1 MTDSAAGYRR
11 SGWWRDQTFLDDL
24 RRNARD
30 NPGKPVLTNYREPGE
45 QPQVLTNAELARL
58 TSRYASALVRLGI
71 QRGDVVAVQ
80 LPNWW
85 EIAPLGLACA
95 QAGARVC
102 LLRPAYRRHE
112 LEQILRVSG
121 ARLCVTLAEWD
132 GARLADTVLDLARQ
146 LPGLEQVVVAS
157 VRASAPAGVSA
168 GPAAAR
174 PAGTLDF
181 AEIFGGREDADSAD
195 SAADAVAND
204 RAVGDDRA
212 LGPDEP
218 FLILFTS
225 GTTGPMKGVVH
236 SQNTLY
242 SGCRAYADPLGLD
255 SSSVIFVAH
264 VATYY
269 TGFVLGMLLPVLLGG
284 SGLVQ
289 QVWDADLYLSLSQRH
304 GVTNFYGAPHA
315 LAELIAAQRG
325 TPRDLSRLRS
335 IVTGSAPV
343 PPHVV
348 EQTAQVLGAR
358 VHTLWGMTEN
368 GTVTITR
375 QQDPPDWAA
384 HSDGSPVDSMELR
397 IDPLPVPSEPTPSGP
412 APTGGD
418 GSGRLWVRGANQ
430 CLGYFGRDDLYE
442 AALDPDGWF
451 DTGDLVRDDG
461 RGGIRIT
468 GRVKD
473 LVIHRATNVPVT
485 EVEGV
490 LARHPNVGEIAIIGV
505 PYDGGIDELVC
516 AVVAP
521 EGQPPGLAALR
532 AHLADAGVAELYWPE
547 RLEVVDA
554 LPKTITG
561 KVRKTELRERFGAR

>member
-1 MTDSAAGYRR
+1 MTESAARYRR
-11 SGWWRDQTFLDDL
+11 GGWWRDQTFLDDL
-24 RRNARD
+24 RRNASD
-30 NPGKPVLTNYREPGE
+30 QPGKPVLTNYRGPGDE
-45 QPQVLTNAELARL
+45 PQVLTYAELARL
-58 TSRYASALVRLGI
+58 TSRYASALLRLGVR
-71 QRGDVVAVQ
+71 RGDVVAVQ

-95 QAGARVC
+95 RVGALVC

-121 ARLCVTLAEWD
+121 ARVCVTLAEWD
-132 GARLADTVLDLARQ
+132 GARLADTVLDLGRE
-146 LPGLEQVVVAS
+146 LPGLEHVVVAGD
-157 VRASAPAGVSA
+157 V
-168 GPAAAR
+168 PAAAR

-181 AEIFGGREDADSAD
+181 AAVFGGAGADCDGGDDADRD
-195 SAADAVAND
+195 HDD
-204 RAVGDDRA
+204 RDHDDRDDRDRDDRA

-242 SGCRAYADPLGLD
+242 SGCRAYAGPLGLD

-289 QVWDADLYLSLSQRH
+289 QVWDADLHLSLSQRH

-325 TPRDLSRLRS
+325 APRDLSRLRS

-348 EQTAQVLGAR
+348 EQATKVLGAR

-384 HSDGSPVDSMELR
+384 HSDGSPVDGMELR
-397 IDPLPVPSEPTPSGP
+397 IDPLAV
-412 APTGGD
+412 TGDGD

-430 CLGYFGRDDLYE
+430 CLGYFGRDDLY
-442 AALDPDGWF
+442 ASALDPDGWF

-468 GRVKD
+468 GRIKD

-485 EVEGV
+485 DVEGV
-490 LARHPNVGEIAIIGV
+490 LARHPNVGEVAIIGV
-505 PYDGGIDELVC
+505 PCDGGIDELVC

-521 EGQPPGLAALR
+521 EGSAPGLAALR
-532 AHLADAGVAELYWPE
+532 AHLASAGVAELYWPE
-547 RLEVVDA
+547 RLEVVDT

-561 KVRKTELRERFGAR
+561 KVRKAELRERFGAR

>member
-1 MTDSAAGYRR
+1 MAEGQTCASEAAMTDSAARYRR
-11 SGWWRDQTFLDDL
+11 GGWWRDQTFLDDL

-30 NPGKPVLTNYREPGE
+30 QPGKPVLTNYRGHSD
-45 QPQVLTNAELARL
+45 QPHVLTYAELARL
-58 TSRYASALVRLGI
+58 TSRYSSALVRLGL

-95 QAGARVC
+95 QAGALIC

-121 ARLCVTLAEWD
+121 ARLCITLAEWD
-132 GARLADTVLDLARQ
+132 GARLADTVLDLARE
-146 LPGLEQVVVAS
+146 LPGLEHVVVA
-157 VRASAPAGVSA
+157 G
-168 GPAAAR
+168 GGQAAAR
-174 PAGTLDF
+174 PTGTLDF
-181 AEIFGGREDADSAD
+181 AEF
-195 SAADAVAND
+195 SAAEDGGGEDGGGEDGGGEDGGTGGGA
-204 RAVGDDRA
+204 DRA

-242 SGCRAYADPLGLD
+242 SGCRAYAGPLGLD
-255 SSSVIFVAH
+255 GSSVIFVAH

-289 QVWDADLYLSLSQRH
+289 QVWDADLHLSLSQRH

-325 TPRDLSRLRS
+325 APRDLSRLRS

-348 EQTAQVLGAR
+348 EQATTVLGAR

-375 QQDPPDWAA
+375 QQDPPGWAA
-384 HSDGSPVDSMELR
+384 HSDGSPVDGMELR
-397 IDPLPVPSEPTPSGP
+397 IDPLTVPG
-412 APTGGD
+412 GGD

-430 CLGYFGRDDLYE
+430 CLGYFGRDDLY
-442 AALDPDGWF
+442 AASLDTGGWF

-468 GRVKD
+468 GRIKD

-485 EVEGV
+485 DVEGV
-490 LARHPNVGEIAIIGV
+490 LARHPNVGEVAIIGI
-505 PYDGGIDELVC
+505 PHNGGIDELVC

-521 EGQPPGLAALR
+521 QGAPPGLAALR
-532 AHLADAGVAELYWPE
+532 DHLADAGVAELYWPE
-547 RLEVVDA
+547 RLELVDT

-561 KVRKTELRERFGAR
+561 KVRKAELRERFGAQ

>member
-1 MTDSAAGYRR
+1 MTDSAARYRR
-11 SGWWRDQTFLDDL
+11 GGWWRDQTFLDDL

-30 NPGKPVLTNYREPGE
+30 QPGKPVLTNYRGPGD
-45 QPQVLTNAELARL
+45 QPHVLTYAELARL
-58 TSRYASALVRLGI
+58 TSRYSSALVRLGI

-95 QAGARVC
+95 QAGALVC

-112 LEQILRVSG
+112 LEQILQMSG
-121 ARLCVTLAEWD
+121 ARLCITLAEWD
-132 GARLADTVLDLARQ
+132 GARLADTVLDLAKD
-146 LPGLEQVVVAS
+146 LPGLEHVVVAS
-157 VRASAPAGVSA
+157 GSL
-168 GPAAAR
+168 AAAR
-174 PAGTLDF
+174 PTGTLDF
-181 AEIFGGREDADSAD
+181 AEFFGGED
-195 SAADAVAND
+195 
-204 RAVGDDRA
+204 VGGGGGGDRA

-242 SGCRAYADPLGLD
+242 SGCRAYAGPLGLD
-255 SSSVIFVAH
+255 GSSVIFVAH

-289 QVWDADLYLSLSQRH
+289 QVWDADLHLSLSQRH

-315 LAELIAAQRG
+315 LAELIAAQG
-325 TPRDLSRLRS
+325 DAPHDLSRLRS

-348 EQTAQVLGAR
+348 EQATKVLSAR

-384 HSDGSPVDSMELR
+384 HSDGSPVDGMELR
-397 IDPLPVPSEPTPSGP
+397 IDPVAVP
-412 APTGGD
+412 GGAD

-430 CLGYFGRDDLYE
+430 CLGYFGRDDLYA

-461 RGGIRIT
+461 RGGIRVT
-468 GRVKD
+468 GRIKD

-490 LARHPNVGEIAIIGV
+490 LARHPNVGEVAIIGV
-505 PYDGGIDELVC
+505 GYNGGIDELVC

-521 EGQPPGLAALR
+521 KGSAPGLAALR
-532 AHLADAGVAELYWPE
+532 DHLADAGVAELYWPE

-561 KVRKTELRERFGAR
+561 KVRKAELRERFGAQ

>member
-1 MTDSAAGYRR
+1 MTDIATRYRR

-24 RRNARD
+24 RRHARD
-30 NPGKPVLTNYREPGE
+30 TPGTPVLTNYRGAGNPLLEARGYPGAGD
-45 QPQVLTNAELARL
+45 QPQVLTYAELARL
-58 TSRYASALVRLGI
+58 TRVYASALVSLGV

-85 EIAPLGLACA
+85 EIAPIGLACA
-95 QAGARVC
+95 QAGAQVC

-112 LEQILRVSG
+112 LEQILRVSA
-121 ARLCVTLAEWD
+121 ARLCITLTEWNGVQLTDIVTGLA
-132 GARLADTVLDLARQ
+132 GQ
-146 LPGLEQVVVAS
+146 LPALEHVVVAGTGT
-157 VRASAPAGVSA
+157 AAGRS
-168 GPAAAR
+168 
-174 PAGTLDF
+174 AGTLDF
-181 AEIFGGREDADSAD
+181 ADCFGGHNGEPGDSEL
-195 SAADAVAND
+195 S
-204 RAVGDDRA
+204 DRA

-242 SGCRAYADPLGLD
+242 SGCRAYAGPLGLD

-289 QVWDADLYLSLSQRH
+289 EVWDANLHLSLAQRH

-315 LAELIAAQRG
+315 LAELIAAQRA
-325 TPRDLSRLRS
+325 TPRDLTGLRS

-348 EQTAQVLGAR
+348 EQAGKILDAR

-384 HSDGSPVDSMELR
+384 HSDGSPVDGMELR
-397 IDPLPVPSEPTPSGP
+397 IDPSAVPG
-412 APTGGD
+412 GGD

-430 CLGYFGRDDLYE
+430 CLGYFGREDLYT

-468 GRVKD
+468 GRAKD

-490 LARHPNVGEIAIIGV
+490 LARHPNVGEVAIIGV
-505 PYDGGIDELVC
+505 PYDGGVDELVC

-521 EGQPPGLAALR
+521 DGAVPGLAALR
-532 AHLADAGVAELYWPE
+532 GYLADAGVAELYWPE

-554 LPKTITG
+554 LPKTVTG
-561 KVRKTELRERFGAR
+561 KVRKTELRERFGGQ